1 MNVLRSYCT
10 RCQSVLGAQN
20 MRELL
25 GRFENNSAKKE
36 SIERDCYW
44 FKTRKDAM
52 FETSRFLRRFCNL

>member
-1 MNVLRSYCT
+1 MSISSGGPKY
-10 RCQSVLGAQN
+10 
-20 MRELL
+20 RELL

>member
-1 MNVLRSYCT
+1 
-10 RCQSVLGAQN
+10 

-25 GRFENNSAKKE
+25 GRFKNNSANKE
-36 SIERDCYW
+36 SIERDCYG

>member
-1 MNVLRSYCT
+1 MSI
-10 RCQSVLGAQN
+10 SSGAQN

-36 SIERDCYW
+36 SSERDCYW

-52 FETSRFLRRFCNL
+52 FETSRYLRRFCNL